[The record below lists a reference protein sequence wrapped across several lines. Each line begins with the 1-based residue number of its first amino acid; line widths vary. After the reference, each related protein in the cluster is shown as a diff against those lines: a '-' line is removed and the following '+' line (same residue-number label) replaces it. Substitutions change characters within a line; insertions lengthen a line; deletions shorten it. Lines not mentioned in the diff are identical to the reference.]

1 MSNGFIRS
9 VLSTQKQRQRFFW
22 FRNVISMLCAYGVF
36 QFFANTGVAQEL
48 VWAAAL
54 AALVIS
60 YFTLAPVVAFIICFI
75 EQMLS

>member
-22 FRNVISMLCAYGVF
+22 FRNVISMGCAYGAF
-36 QFFANTGVAQEL
+36 QFFVTTGMAQEL
-48 VWAAAL
+48 VWGAAF